1 MCIEPPTVGSPA
13 CCLLTCLLLLAPWG
27 PLDTSVGRVRAGG
40 IRTGWALI
48 THGGARRKNPLLIVD
63 QHGRGVGRMGLGVE
77 PQSREVTKQGTGW
90 SRNRGFAET
99 GQPWGRPD
107 GNRCSSLPVA
117 AARAESQDRGEARRR
132 GLAGGRGC
140 VHVEIP
146 RDWLVVSTRCNGRL
160 ATISPLG
167 PASPKQITAL
177 ICACNR
183 DSDIRPDVTAWRN
196 A

>member
-1 MCIEPPTVGSPA
+1 
-13 CCLLTCLLLLAPWG
+13 
-27 PLDTSVGRVRAGG
+27 
-40 IRTGWALI
+40 
-48 THGGARRKNPLLIVD
+48 
-63 QHGRGVGRMGLGVE
+63 MGLGVE